1 MTNLDHRADEVP
13 SSAVMRPL
21 KWWREWL
28 GRRPSKLWRELG
40 AMGSGRMC
48 RSTSML

>member
-21 KWWREWL
+21 KSVERMV
-28 GRRPSKLWRELG
+28 G
-40 AMGSGRMC
+40 AQAFEA
-48 RSTSML
+48 LA